1 MQHSLPETG
10 FIRLPQLL
18 AVLPISKST
27 FWAGLKSGRYPLTP
41 VKLSERCTAFR
52 VEEVKALLE
61 HLANQAACGGWRP

>member
-1 MQHSLPETG
+1 MATSLPDTG
-10 FIRLPQLL
+10 FIRLPKLL

-52 VEEVKALLE
+52 VEEVRALLDQ
-61 HLANQAACGGWRP
+61 LAKQAEG